1 MIRRYLFLLGMV
13 IGIGLGLAYAWVID
27 PVKLTESSP
36 ANTVSSYKRVWL
48 VMASEAYAQDG
59 DWDRTRG
66 RLDSLRDPNLNQTIA
81 ALFDEANNQGQ
92 NSAARALARLTVQ
105 LGAPTTS
112 GMAIYLQTPSAL
124 PGTEP
129 APIAPVTPSPIVAF
143 SPLPTPTPSP
153 TAGPTP
159 TPTPPL
165 ATTYQI
171 IRREPICQSESITPQ
186 IQVTIQDVAGKGLPG
201 KEVWIT
207 WDGGADRFV
216 TGLKPEIDPG
226 YGDFDMALDQ
236 TYNVSIDKPT
246 SIIVA
251 GLHADVC
258 TDGHLSWRL
267 VIRPN
272 SP

>member
-1 MIRRYLFLLGMV
+1 MIRRYLFLLGMAV
-13 IGIGLGLAYAWVID
+13 GIGLGLAYAWVID

-36 ANTVSSYKRVWL
+36 ANTIGTYKRVWL
-48 VMASEAYAQDG
+48 IMAAEAYAQDG
-59 DWDRTRG
+59 DWDRTRD
-66 RLDSLRDPNLNQTIA
+66 RIDSLRDPNLNQTIV
-81 ALFDEANNQGQ
+81 ALFDESLNQGQ
-92 NSAARALARLTVQ
+92 NSAARALARLADRLDIHT
-105 LGAPTTS
+105 A
-112 GMAIYLQTPSAL
+112 GMLVYLATPIVT
-124 PGTEP
+124 PETEP
-129 APIAPVTPSPIVAF
+129 LPVLTPSPTVAF
-143 SPLPTPTPSP
+143 SPLPTPAP
-153 TAGPTP
+153 TLKAALTSTP
-159 TPTPPL
+159 TPLL
-165 ATTYQI
+165 ATTYQV
-171 IRREPICQSESITPQ
+171 IRREPICRAESITPQ
-186 IQVTIQDVAGKGLPG
+186 IQVTIQDMIGRALPG

-207 WDGGADRFV
+207 WEGGADRFV

-258 TDGHLSWRL
+258 TDGRLSWRL

>member
-1 MIRRYLFLLGMV
+1 MIRRYLFLLGMAL
-13 IGIGLGLAYAWVID
+13 GIGLGLAYAWVID

-36 ANTVSSYKRVWL
+36 ANTISSYQHVWL
-48 VMASEAYAQDG
+48 VRAAEAYAQDG

-66 RLDSLRDPNLNQTIA
+66 RIDSLRDPNLNQTLI
-81 ALFDEANNQGQ
+81 ALFDESLNQGQ
-92 NSAARALARLTVQ
+92 NSAARALARLADRLDIHT
-105 LGAPTTS
+105 A
-112 GMAIYLQTPSAL
+112 GMLIYLATPD
-124 PGTEP
+124 TEP
-129 APIAPVTPSPIVAF
+129 APQPVLTPSPTIAF
-143 SPLPTPTPSP
+143 SPLATPTPTLN
-153 TAGPTP
+153 AGLTP

-171 IRREPICQSESITPQ
+171 IRREPICRAESITPQ
-186 IQVTIQDVAGKGLPG
+186 IQVTIQDAIGQALPG

-246 SIIVA
+246 AIIVT

-258 TDGHLSWRL
+258 TDGRLSWLL